1 MYYSQQSYMSLL
13 FRVAYTVDKF
23 LSTAGDLADF
33 FVCSYVLDEHIFYN
47 FTYAFLKPCFIIR
60 LIAFTQFHKFHLQLP
75 VVFYFKYTFM
85 DLCDKFTVKAVS
97 GLGGAA
103 DYVSEEFFNVSI
115 AVAVIRIRQ
124 NDYTALIVQ

>member
-1 MYYSQQSYMSLL
+1 MSLL

-23 LSTAGDLADF
+23 LSTPRDLADF
-33 FVCSYVLDEHIFYN
+33 FVCSYILDEHIFYN
-47 FTYAFLKPCFIIR
+47 FTYAFLKSCSSASIVIR

-75 VVFYFKYTFM
+75 VVFYFKDTFM

-97 GLGGAA
+97 SFGCAA

-124 NDYTALIVQ
+124 NNYTALIVQ